1 MKFLK
6 SISRRGLP
14 LPVLALAIV
23 LCSALCFAM
32 HQPAAGVVMLVCAP
46 ASLRLGGS
54 PLLGDRLR
62 DLSLNPT
69 LINFAQDASQAAI
82 RKIANFLA
90 PSVEVPAM
98 TGQYKIFDAKHR
110 YKRPITRRSNDGR
123 ATRIGFTA
131 GDQFFNLEANAL
143 DFPIPNIETLDAGA
157 LLNYAKYGA
166 TLLSDSAG
174 LAHEGETIDKA
185 LAAVGAGTDYNFTGA
200 VKPLDIIDQAV
211 FDVTKLAKN
220 GAGVKVLFG
229 TTAFLRTRQNA
240 DTRARF
246 VGGGGGARV
255 GGASIVA
262 PQLGDM
268 SGLIF
273 GNPLVEMSNMVEDKA
288 AEGLAE
294 DIQFMLDTAIIVFAS
309 NEVPNTMD
317 PSFMKTFRLMGQW
330 MVPGAYESE
339 DRRDNILKMDW
350 NEQLVVTNSIAA
362 KRINANAA

>member
-6 SISRRGLP
+6 SISRGLP
-14 LPVLALAIV
+14 LPVLAISIV
-23 LCSALCFAM
+23 LCSALCFAL

-123 ATRIGFTA
+123 ATRVGFVA
-131 GDQFFNLEANAL
+131 GDAFFNLEPNAL
-143 DFPIPNIETLDAGA
+143 DFPIPNVETMDEGA

-166 TLLSDSAG
+166 TLLSDAAG
-174 LAHEGETIDKA
+174 LSHEGETIDKA
-185 LAAVGAGTDYNFTGA
+185 LAAVGAGTDYNFTSATVYPLDLIDAAILA
-200 VKPLDIIDQAV
+200 VK
-211 FDVTKLAKN
+211 KLAKN

-229 TTAFLRTRQNA
+229 TTAFLRTRQNK

-246 VGGGGGARV
+246 VGGRGGAAS
-255 GGASIVA
+255 GGASVVS
-262 PQLGDM
+262 PQLADLSNM
-268 SGLIF
+268 LFS
-273 GNPLVEMSNMVEDKA
+273 NPTVEMSDMVEDKA

-294 DIQFMLDTAIIVFAS
+294 DIQFMLDTAILVFAS

-330 MVPGAYESE
+330 MTPGAYESE

-350 NEQLVVTNSIAA
+350 HEQLVVTNSIAA
-362 KRINANAA
+362 IRLNANAA